1 MLPLS
6 EILVRRRLAGRVDR
20 LSRTEREERHRAT
33 IVEFGAMRTR
43 RDLYDEL
50 GRRVR
55 DRRQP
60 LPDAGLRALEAFLA
74 EDPPSRDYGSNA
86 RARNER
92 IARVLAGL
100 DGAS

>member
-1 MLPLS
+1 VFPLS
-6 EILVRRRLAGRVDR
+6 EILLRRRLADRVAR

-33 IVEFGAMRTR
+33 IVEFGAMRAR

-55 DRRQP
+55 DRRRP
-60 LPDAGLRALEAFLA
+60 LPDSALRALEAFLA

-92 IARVLAGL
+92 IARVLADL